1 MDPEVLEDLYRR
13 AKEKGYPKSI
23 EDFQSLLN
31 SDEEVL
37 NDNFQ
42 YVKSKGYP
50 KSISEFALLVEKKNL
65 VEAPSVGVEE
75 VMESPSEDGS
85 MVSVEETTSK
95 APLLTSD
102 NLIETEEPSEVRP
115 SLREDFFSSM
125 PVEESLED
133 KSLALKQISEKRGEG
148 RLNEDG
154 SKSTV
159 LYASA
164 QVDGKNIVYPTL
176 FKEGDDFIELSA
188 DEAIDRAYAEGEV
201 VEFNNEED
209 AQKYAEGEWKDKSL
223 FASVSN
229 NEEFENSLKSS
240 VNEEMISRTEEF
252 VVPEMNY
259 KFGKYGFKFT
269 QRGAGTDSMKVL
281 ASNGEETN
289 ISLDRIF
296 FKKRTSKKLEDFL
309 RLNKKEVDN
318 FTQQTDALINKTR
331 IVQDEQD
338 VLNTVKTFNKKTRDF
353 TEKYNEFRLFA
364 AELTKEYDQKYSNI
378 TQENLDSDPALA
390 ESYNA
395 WKEEELKAINLET
408 KLRAEATDLGS
419 KGALL
424 DKLAGEY
431 SEMQAKQGKWAGA
444 LWNRI
449 AKLPETLASFGAE
462 QSVNSLS
469 YVLNKTGGLMQKEEY
484 LSELIRITREEGL
497 VPEEYQEPG
506 ELEKLNEKQL
516 IEALG
521 GNTNDFKFVANKILD
536 FAIPQRTKGLETAK
550 ITTPFDYANSKILD
564 LGRKQILQGAP
575 YDEVVEGRYRN
586 PLSAVAASTDL
597 NQGIKKSIKEGLDF
611 LKSDNVTEQW
621 DNAKSE
627 NFWGGAILGVAE
639 SLPIMAV
646 GLAGGPM
653 GWGATTAGMFALTSE
668 YADQE
673 MNSNPFFDDI
683 SESEK
688 ATVKLPIAIAVSA
701 LESIGFR
708 NILKQKGFL
717 NYIVGRAIGKSVKNT
732 SSKTF
737 QEIIRQDIK
746 GLTSRGLLTLGAA
759 GAAEFETGFA
769 QQIAEIGVK
778 DIYNAQKE
786 TRAFSTPE
794 TWREYGLEVVKAGA
808 QEMIGGFIMGTPTA
822 VSNAVA
828 SQDVAN
834 LDDNV
839 FSVFQ
844 NMIKD
849 DEYKSMYVSK
859 LKQRITDPSSPLDAE
874 QAKAELETVNKI
886 ESLFSKIP
894 EGYNVGQKKRALE
907 LLYQKEILEN
917 EIEKEDKV
925 LSKRKQELLKQVN
938 NELGSIDVNTIIAQQ
953 ESLNKEEDAIQESS
967 TESVDVQEQA
977 GASEGVRRGDTTE
990 QITAEESTSQEGQE
1004 QDVETQV
1011 EEVAQNNIAE
1021 QDRLDIDLFFDETNK
1036 ETEVKSQNLVINKT
1050 DTSEGDATN
1059 LKSNVINIAQLG
1071 AKAIS
1076 KVLPNVKIVMHQ
1088 TNDQYLKYAKLGEG
1102 RAEYNPE
1109 NTTIHINL
1117 SKATNTTVPHE
1128 IFHAVLMEKVK
1139 TDPAIAK
1146 AAERMVLSVQKV
1158 VPKDSELGKRIE
1170 AFAKQYEG
1178 QFQNEERLAELVGIL
1193 SSEYRQLDKPSK
1205 NIIVEFLKSIAKKF
1219 SIDIGVDF
1227 GKEDADVI
1235 DLLNVISRKTKGGE
1249 VIEESDIQSLEQGE
1263 KGDKE
1268 LKDDEQELESRQQ
1281 KITNEET
1288 QAIKKVSELYTSI
1301 QKSLDF
1307 ADKSAFNNK
1316 LEFKKALQD
1325 RFNKDTYNKIK
1336 ETYNVKDNKSNNDS
1350 GLKEYL
1356 IDAYLNETLTAIE
1369 AYPDALGWYDSR
1381 IKGAMS
1387 FMEELHPELATDK
1400 NAESTFKIALAI
1412 TSNGN
1417 KVYDNFVEANRQYEY
1432 FKENG
1437 KFDENYSIG
1446 DQKNGILSTL
1456 RFTNKVLQSMSM
1468 SEFTNFL
1475 TSKYRAGDLKYLKD
1489 GKKTPLLPGFAV
1501 DEEVYGASIFGPKI
1515 GNGFFMNLYG
1525 EFNQLTMDRWF
1536 MRQYGRITGTLLD
1549 FDQAKV
1555 DKGDARLK
1563 KAIKGLGVKRN
1574 KVLESIVP
1582 DFKNISNEE
1591 LANKIQKSSMDL
1603 NKRALFKSDTKL
1615 DEVRKAGNNLSK
1627 LYSAEVEAP
1636 TNSSQRKFIN
1646 EVFSEL
1652 QSKLKEDYGID
1663 ITIAD
1668 LQAVNW
1674 YPEKALYQTFK
1685 ADQNIKQGKVNTS
1698 DNEQPDY
1705 QSAAKKFIKT
1715 KGISENKIKEN
1726 ERRRSEQTKR
1736 EDTDRKLIEQGSR
1749 QFNKNNIKPSE
1760 IKRLKDKI
1768 ISIKEEVTSNDL
1780 KESKETTPASRQ
1792 QIDDSLSKASG
1803 RTQRENTRG
1812 SYVKAANIIKDREI
1826 EGDVLDY
1833 GAGLGV
1839 GTDAM
1844 TKLLGRK
1851 VDSFEINTEN
1861 WKGKA
1866 KPTYTSAKDIDK
1878 KYDSIVS
1885 LNVVNVVPKN
1895 VRDFIVTDIF
1905 EKLNEGGTAVISSRG
1920 FKGDVA
1926 NAKNFEPGLEE
1937 KSYLIK
1943 VSGDQQYQKGFDGNE
1958 LVDYVQGLLGDNAT
1972 VIKNNTFGKTG
1983 VVITKGP
1990 QSRQQ
1995 IEEKPST
2002 PSKQKSIR
2010 DYIIEGRDGGFQDDV
2025 IKDFLIRVKKFSV
2038 AKVNSLMK
2046 LNVDI
2051 LSKMPKSFGN
2061 IQGGA
2066 SAGLK
2071 LFKRIRDY
2079 KQKIT
2084 DTSESSD
2091 KLTPKEL
2098 KDKINAFIKKR
2109 KEQLKANKKYIQ
2121 EIKKDQSGNFVEMS
2135 EYVNKANAK
2144 LKRDIEIYTE
2154 RQTKI
2159 NDSKTP
2165 ILTQQEI
2172 MDKTIEFL
2180 EKQPEYKA
2188 ASTIGGRL
2196 ITKTMSSQQA
2206 LMLADL
2212 QSEISIRPSEN
2223 ISEKIIEAK
2232 RLVAQRITTQQDISK
2247 VKSALRNF
2255 LRKSLP
2261 KELYSKKEVIN
2272 LVNKINIAKE
2282 ENLSTLLKELESF
2295 VIGKNIETLKNKLEK
2310 LLNISLQ
2317 KMESGIIKGDKV
2329 DNATRKRLQKIK
2341 SLFIKAK
2348 NPDKE
2353 KIITQN
2359 TELLEKFNQLNK
2371 ISNPTTQEIQ
2381 EMVNLE
2387 LAMKYNN
2394 QLMLDD
2400 KNPVKVSE
2408 LDTIVNNLNQILKYG
2423 RSSLAEELRKDRERG
2438 EEQFKIG
2445 YQAIIGDETLNVDE
2459 LTEEDLIDQSR
2470 IAEAD
2475 TKREKKKKTR
2485 NIWARFYNNIREFD
2499 LTFAAGEAMDGLM
2512 ARLDKLPGELFGGA
2526 LQEMFTDKVD
2536 VASREFKE
2544 RMMQF
2549 EDDLQIELENIFG
2562 EKWKKSARKNQQ
2574 TQKLNIKIR
2583 DTKQGPL
2590 YLEDLSQ
2597 NQLATWYNAYKNPDN
2612 IQSFTT
2618 YEMWGVEKINPS
2630 DTADEKKRKQAIN
2643 SLNAKRVM
2651 QEIESKLD
2659 PKVKQ
2664 IADYLVDVL
2673 YPELYNHYNE
2683 AYRKT
2688 YRTDMPYNQYYAGT
2702 ISREGVEESE
2712 LDVLSALGQSSM
2724 YKQSVRATG
2733 NMSRVGSQK
2742 PIIAIDMMN
2751 VLNTYVNQME
2761 YFSAYQG
2768 VVKDMGRFFQNKY
2781 TKSAI
2786 IDIHGSD
2793 IYNLVRSI
2801 IEKIAARGSQQNSF
2815 GAKAVNSLNSAF
2827 VLSRLAL
2834 SPVIMVKQLTSLF
2847 TYIDNIG
2854 ITNWL
2859 LYSAK
2864 NKLEQ
2869 RKIWKEV
2876 SENSVYL
2883 KDRQRQSI
2891 FAIIESY
2898 SEEKMKEFVPQPTKQ
2913 WLINFAMWTTK
2924 SGDRN
2929 AILLGGLPNYSY
2941 YKAKALKNGK
2951 TEEQAIKEAIVLFE
2965 RDTKRTQ
2972 QSQDIQDKD
2981 FFQTSDPITRAL
2993 NMFLTTPKQYLRK
3006 EIIATRNLY
3015 RAMKGEGYKGTI
3027 LENVRSL
3034 ILYHGFM
3041 PLFFQYVTMGL
3052 PGILRDRRD
3061 DDDVDYIRAM
3071 VLGNLNALFVVGQL
3085 AEMAV
3090 DLFANKPW
3098 AGEGSKS
3105 LGILEMGGSVA
3116 KKLGDAF
3123 NTKDP
3128 EKKREKFTEGFLEIA
3143 SMRGGIPF
3151 LTMKKYYENIE
3162 SLPESNDP
3170 GQVILKLMN
3179 YSKFVQEGKPK
3190 KKSRGNSRAAYIK
3203 RREKE
3208 LENNR
3213 KKRET
3218 SSNLLNSTLG
3228 SGNFESN
3235 SLDGGG
3241 L

>member
-1235 DLLNVISRKTKGGE
+1235 DLLNVISRKTKEGE
-1249 VIEESDIQSLEQGE
+1249 VIEESDIQSLEQEDQGSE
-1263 KGDKE
+1263 GDVGTIRVPKQQKIEIIDAPSVESDLRSWVKE
-1268 LKDDEQELESRQQ
+1268 LVQVIDINELEGRRFVTNMYDYTNAGKTDLGNGYSIDLLGGRNYVPIIMLKTGKKLGDVSNLAAFNSKAQAEGFIRNSVQGKANLFAPHSGTLSGSWQFQQHIFDQLVDLVLDNKILTKKELIDSFNSGLKSTGKSGGVEALAIFNEKNKSKLKNLNRFKKDPKELVTLLNIENNFSPNLRKILNQKIASNKKFQKAIGIKNLSEFHQKMMDPLNKGVVGGEIMTFIEFDPSTFEVVKTNPNDVDHHPSFGWAVKAKINRILQPNKFYKSYDVTEIYTKYNTDETVVSKNIDEKFKSSNVTSSAGAIPKVATVLPKAQRQQ
-1281 KITNEET
+1281 KI
-1288 QAIKKVSELYTSI
+1288 
-1301 QKSLDF
+1301 D
-1307 ADKSAFNNK
+1307 
-1316 LEFKKALQD
+1316 
-1325 RFNKDTYNKIK
+1325 
-1336 ETYNVKDNKSNNDS
+1336 DN
-1350 GLKEYL
+1350 
-1356 IDAYLNETLTAIE
+1356 
-1369 AYPDALGWYDSR
+1369 
-1381 IKGAMS
+1381 
-1387 FMEELHPELATDK
+1387 
-1400 NAESTFKIALAI
+1400 
-1412 TSNGN
+1412 
-1417 KVYDNFVEANRQYEY
+1417 
-1432 FKENG
+1432 
-1437 KFDENYSIG
+1437 
-1446 DQKNGILSTL
+1446 
-1456 RFTNKVLQSMSM
+1456 
-1468 SEFTNFL
+1468 
-1475 TSKYRAGDLKYLKD
+1475 
-1489 GKKTPLLPGFAV
+1489 
-1501 DEEVYGASIFGPKI
+1501 
-1515 GNGFFMNLYG
+1515 
-1525 EFNQLTMDRWF
+1525 
-1536 MRQYGRITGTLLD
+1536 
-1549 FDQAKV
+1549 
-1555 DKGDARLK
+1555 
-1563 KAIKGLGVKRN
+1563 
-1574 KVLESIVP
+1574 
-1582 DFKNISNEE
+1582 
-1591 LANKIQKSSMDL
+1591 
-1603 NKRALFKSDTKL
+1603 
-1615 DEVRKAGNNLSK
+1615 
-1627 LYSAEVEAP
+1627 
-1636 TNSSQRKFIN
+1636 
-1646 EVFSEL
+1646 
-1652 QSKLKEDYGID
+1652 
-1663 ITIAD
+1663 
-1668 LQAVNW
+1668 
-1674 YPEKALYQTFK
+1674 
-1685 ADQNIKQGKVNTS
+1685 
-1698 DNEQPDY
+1698 
-1705 QSAAKKFIKT
+1705 
-1715 KGISENKIKEN
+1715 
-1726 ERRRSEQTKR
+1726 
-1736 EDTDRKLIEQGSR
+1736 
-1749 QFNKNNIKPSE
+1749 
-1760 IKRLKDKI
+1760 
-1768 ISIKEEVTSNDL
+1768 
-1780 KESKETTPASRQ
+1780 
-1792 QIDDSLSKASG
+1792 LSKASG

-1833 GAGLGV
+1833 GAGFGV

-1958 LVDYVQGLLGDNAT
+1958 LVDYVQELLGDNAI
-1972 VIKNNTFGKTG
+1972 VVKNNNFGKTG

-2180 EKQPEYKA
+2180 EQQPEYKA

-2423 RSSLAEELRKDRERG
+2423 RSALAEELRKDRERG

-2972 QSQDIQDKD
+2972 QSQDLQDKD

-3090 DLFANKPW
+3090 DVFANKPW

>member
-13 AKEKGYPKSI
+13 AKKKGYPKSI

-564 LGRKQILQGAP
+564 LGRKQILQGTP

-1059 LKSNVINIAQLG
+1059 LRSNVINIAELG

-1076 KVLPNVKIVMHQ
+1076 KVLPNVKIVIHQ

-1263 KGDKE
+1263 IVEGAEGVIPENIEDDGPSIDLEVRQQKYQINRGGIDISAIKRGSINDISGANAFVFAGDKATYGEIQSPTGLKFNFFGGFLFPYGNNVGLGWAATNEKSANQLKEKIDNSDGIGLVMSQDNKGITGSFNMFQYLNAEIAHAINKGASPKE
-1268 LKDDEQELESRQQ
+1268 LLNYVNSKLKVGKQATKLKALGLPTQITSLEQLNTLMPFEGENMFSYETRGSFVQQFFSAESLQKFNIPPLIKTAKSDVGVLDYVNDPSLTKVGYGDIVSAIQFKKNSEILEIREGDPNFHPSYPFVLQGEPIMVFNNAVDVRKAFPKSKPKSKKANQTPIGKRSKPTASRSAMGGQYVAKIPKDIDLSGDPIVAFESRQQ
-1281 KITNEET
+1281 KI
-1288 QAIKKVSELYTSI
+1288 
-1301 QKSLDF
+1301 D
-1307 ADKSAFNNK
+1307 
-1316 LEFKKALQD
+1316 
-1325 RFNKDTYNKIK
+1325 
-1336 ETYNVKDNKSNNDS
+1336 DN
-1350 GLKEYL
+1350 
-1356 IDAYLNETLTAIE
+1356 
-1369 AYPDALGWYDSR
+1369 
-1381 IKGAMS
+1381 
-1387 FMEELHPELATDK
+1387 
-1400 NAESTFKIALAI
+1400 
-1412 TSNGN
+1412 
-1417 KVYDNFVEANRQYEY
+1417 
-1432 FKENG
+1432 
-1437 KFDENYSIG
+1437 
-1446 DQKNGILSTL
+1446 
-1456 RFTNKVLQSMSM
+1456 
-1468 SEFTNFL
+1468 
-1475 TSKYRAGDLKYLKD
+1475 
-1489 GKKTPLLPGFAV
+1489 
-1501 DEEVYGASIFGPKI
+1501 
-1515 GNGFFMNLYG
+1515 
-1525 EFNQLTMDRWF
+1525 
-1536 MRQYGRITGTLLD
+1536 
-1549 FDQAKV
+1549 
-1555 DKGDARLK
+1555 
-1563 KAIKGLGVKRN
+1563 
-1574 KVLESIVP
+1574 
-1582 DFKNISNEE
+1582 
-1591 LANKIQKSSMDL
+1591 
-1603 NKRALFKSDTKL
+1603 
-1615 DEVRKAGNNLSK
+1615 
-1627 LYSAEVEAP
+1627 
-1636 TNSSQRKFIN
+1636 
-1646 EVFSEL
+1646 
-1652 QSKLKEDYGID
+1652 
-1663 ITIAD
+1663 
-1668 LQAVNW
+1668 
-1674 YPEKALYQTFK
+1674 
-1685 ADQNIKQGKVNTS
+1685 
-1698 DNEQPDY
+1698 
-1705 QSAAKKFIKT
+1705 
-1715 KGISENKIKEN
+1715 
-1726 ERRRSEQTKR
+1726 
-1736 EDTDRKLIEQGSR
+1736 
-1749 QFNKNNIKPSE
+1749 
-1760 IKRLKDKI
+1760 
-1768 ISIKEEVTSNDL
+1768 
-1780 KESKETTPASRQ
+1780 
-1792 QIDDSLSKASG
+1792 LSKASG

-1926 NAKNFEPGLEE
+1926 NAKNFEPGPEE

-1958 LVDYVQGLLGDNAT
+1958 LVDYVQALLGDNAT

-2180 EKQPEYKA
+2180 EQQPEYKA

-2485 NIWARFYNNIREFD
+2485 NIFKRFYNNIREFD
-2499 LTFAAGEAMDGLM
+2499 LTFAAGEALDGLM

-2972 QSQDIQDKD
+2972 QSQDLQDKD

-3098 AGEGSKS
+3098 VGEGSKS

-3116 KKLGDAF
+3116 KKFGDAF

-3128 EKKREKFTEGFLEIA
+3128 EKKREKFTEGFLEFA
-3143 SMRGGIPF
+3143 SMRGIPF

-3218 SSNLLNSTLG
+3218 SSDLLNSSLG